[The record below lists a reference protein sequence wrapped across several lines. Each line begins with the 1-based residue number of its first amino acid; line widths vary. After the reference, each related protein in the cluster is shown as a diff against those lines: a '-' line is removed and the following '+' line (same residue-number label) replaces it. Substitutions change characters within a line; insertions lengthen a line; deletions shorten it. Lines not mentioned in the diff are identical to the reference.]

1 MATSDDSNSS
11 DTKQSSSVDLSLEY
25 SSSPF
30 EDPRSSSEEHLVEP
44 YMYEPDVSGSD
55 SDGSAESDGEDSDS
69 SMNDRLGNTN
79 W

>member
-1 MATSDDSNSS
+1 MATSDESN
-11 DTKQSSSVDLSLEY
+11 TEQSSSIDLSLEY

-30 EDPRSSSEEHLVEP
+30 EDPRSSSEEPLVQP

-55 SDGSAESDGEDSDS
+55 SDGSAGSDGGDSDS

-79 W
+79 L